1 MEIKD
6 LSGVELNVAVGKALG
21 HTVMFACPWWSK
33 TSIWYIVDGEFE
45 IDLPNYSGCWMDGGP
60 ILEAEG
66 ISVKFL
72 SSFEGTEVSW
82 VAQAKPSIKNPKPKM
97 VYGSTPLEA
106 AMRCL
111 VIDKIGEEVTHE
123 V

>member
-1 MEIKD
+1 
-6 LSGVELNVAVGKALG
+6 
-21 HTVMFACPWWSK
+21 
-33 TSIWYIVDGEFE
+33 
-45 IDLPNYSGCWMDGGP
+45 MDGGP
-60 ILEAEG
+60 VLEAEV

-82 VAQAKPSIKNPKPKM
+82 AANVKPSIKNPKPKM

-111 VIDKIGEEVTHE
+111 VIDKIGEEVALE

>member
-1 MEIKD
+1 MKTKD
-6 LSGVELNVAVGKALG
+6 LSGIELNVAVGKALG

-33 TSIWYIVDGEFE
+33 TSIWHIVDDNFE

-72 SSFEGTEVSW
+72 SSFEGSEVSW
-82 VAQAKPSIKNPKPKM
+82 AANVKPSIKNPKPKM

-111 VIDKIGEEVTHE
+111 VIDKIGEEVSYE